1 MSPFGAMGC
10 DRLVLRSHLMSFA
23 AIATWLGAVVLVVA
37 AEIAFS
43 RAHVQSNNGGAGD
56 GSGEARAETSSSLV
70 VEHPRGA
77 IAEGSQTGRPA
88 DVDFAQ
94 LARETLGPYGS
105 LSVDMAIVVQCFGD
119 VSSYVILIG
128 SLGSSLLEEW
138 GGSAASDAWWSSFTV
153 VAPVMVFFFVLPPSF
168 IRHLSNLRYLR

>member
-1 MSPFGAMGC
+1 MSPFEAMGC

-23 AIATWLGAVVLVVA
+23 ALATWLGAVVMVVA

-43 RAHVQSNNGGAGD
+43 RAHVRSENGGAGND
-56 GSGEARAETSSSLV
+56 SGGSRAVTTSSPPG
-70 VEHPRGA
+70 EP
-77 IAEGSQTGRPA
+77 IAEGSIGRLA

-105 LSVDMAIVVQCFGD
+105 LSVDLAIVVQCFGD
-119 VSSYVILIG
+119 VASYVILIG
-128 SLGSSLLEEW
+128 SLTASLLKEW
-138 GGSAASDAWWSSFTV
+138 AGSAASDAWWSSFSV
-153 VAPVMVFFFVLPPSF
+153 VAPVMVILFVLPPSL